1 MDLYLETSKTCRQST
16 YSCLGGGLPLMVGQ
30 RSVRSPARN
39 NRDEQRRIK
48 LTPFPSSPFLNRPVP
63 SVFPSFYFA
72 TFYFEIIL
80 DLQKS

>member
-1 MDLYLETSKTCRQST
+1 
-16 YSCLGGGLPLMVGQ
+16 MVGQ

-63 SVFPSFYFA
+63 SVFPSFYF
-72 TFYFEIIL
+72 EIIL
-80 DLQKS
+80 DLQKSKSL